1 MRKLLTITFI
11 LVPCIASASDTE
23 RFDHNGSLMIVNYS
37 HRDIRYDSPNDRIGR
52 LVRPGDPAFAGRIER
67 RGKAEGTA
75 YVYKKGCGFVFYK
88 VSGRY
93 DPAIPGYVLTGPAP
107 IREKNGCGVK
117 GYTMK
122 SPNARLV
129 FVDIAEKEKREQD
142 DYANSIYET
151 ESDPNWFKG
160 FKAPTGKE

>member
-1 MRKLLTITFI
+1 MRKIMTLALM
-11 LVPCIASASDTE
+11 LVPTVALADGTE
-23 RFDHNGSLMIVNYS
+23 QFDHNGSLMIVNYE

-88 VSGRY
+88 VTGSY
-93 DPAIPGYVLTGPAP
+93 DTAIPGYVLSGPAP
-107 IREKNGCGVK
+107 VREKNGCGIT

-142 DYANSIYET
+142 DYAKSLYED

-160 FKAPTGKE
+160 FKDPTGKK